1 MKKRGIYSFL
11 AAAAGLLLIFGFSS
25 CTRDAAQQ
33 GEVCFTIPQEVFQQ
47 IAARAVTDDKE
58 IDKTSE
64 AEILTVPDDDN
75 LTFEISLWEKS
86 GKKIDSQSA
95 SKTFKK
101 WLEASAN
108 NDIKFSFQ
116 NITVGKTIYATASAT
131 AVINGETR
139 EICSSVSD
147 PALITQ
153 GTNYIPL
160 ELTFTVVDNKNDDG
174 DDDGDDDKIKFDITI
189 STDADLTDQK
199 IGAVSLFCVDAE
211 YADENGFFTK
221 KSGSDTLEI
230 SNENI
235 IKLID
240 NAGDLIETTS
250 GKMVSNLPNT
260 TTIFCSPIATLYSAR
275 DEGIIDNGN
284 GKISVNYS
292 TSSYGTIVSDK
303 PVYIIALVTYSE
315 ADKTVLPEENHNYV
329 KTQLSS
335 YWRGITKL
343 ENISQTEL
351 NKVELSINQTGIPCR
366 ILIMYGPWDEDL
378 QMTAYTSVSVEGA
391 NKMVTDNYK
400 TIGEA
405 DLKAIFPDFDFST
418 YIYNGLSATP
428 ESADGINYGSCAYL
442 HAQGRLEGMN
452 FDAGG
457 QINTI
462 EPVTNILNI
471 TATPSEQFYLNTG
484 SVSLSAK
491 KSFTEED
498 LSSSS
503 DIIWNAKLLYG
514 GVDINDYGIEYY
526 TLFRDGNNKWSVELT
541 DNKLE
546 TGGTYQLYVTATYKG
561 ATSSQMLDVEV
572 EDSLLYE
579 YNLSNPDDD
588 TFDEFMTQF
597 QDDLSKLS
605 AQATFVISGSLNSDP
620 DTADEQ
626 FESLLSSIRYLY
638 PEYSFSLDMSAF
650 SGGSELSQD
659 YYISSAK
666 LASIV
671 LPNTI
676 TTLESRAFNECPQLK
691 SITLPGT
698 IETIEG
704 GAFYKCSSLEEIKLT
719 SENSSYC
726 TDSSGS
732 LCKIEGNDKILLYP
746 SSTFLTNPNFASA
759 GITKIGEFAF
769 QDVTISGPLDLTGIT
784 SFEASSFQYAK
795 IASIA
800 SFGSITEIPANAFKY
815 AEFTGS
821 INFEGLSVGEY
832 AFYQAK
838 SSQPLDFT
846 GIVSLGENAF
856 TYASIPAITS
866 FGNLTTVP
874 KSAFQSCEGLTT
886 VNLAGIVTVGEAA
899 FYGCDDLTTIE
910 NYENLQAIELSGF
923 RNCYDLSR
931 FTIKEGLSLGKW
943 AFSDTWIDELIIDIE
958 ITADNAATIKEDYF
972 SYIDDEGRTQG
983 KLNRAKH
990 IIFNRKAV
998 IPDLDATFSETNLPE
1013 NTYKNTDSFLYPFTE
1028 SSNAKNNLQSIEFKV
1043 ADSSIGNNQFINYKQ
1058 LTEIKTNGNV
1068 TLIGNFA
1075 FYGCTNLTTVDID
1088 ITDDAVEVGTK
1099 AFENTGL
1106 N

>member
-25 CTRDAAQQ
+25 CTRDAAQE

-47 IAARAVTDDKE
+47 IAARAITDDKE

-160 ELTFTVVDNKNDDG
+160 ELTFTVVDNK
-174 DDDGDDDKIKFDITI
+174 DDDKIKFDITI

-292 TSSYGTIVSDK
+292 TSSYGTIVSGK

-418 YIYNGLSATP
+418 YVYNGLSATP
-428 ESADGINYGSCAYL
+428 ESADGINFGACGYIN
-442 HAQGRLEGMN
+442 AQGRLEDMS

-462 EPVTNILNI
+462 EPVTDILNI
-471 TATPSEQFYLNTG
+471 TATPSEQFYLNKG

-498 LSSSS
+498 LTSSS
-503 DIIWNAKLLYG
+503 DITWNAKLLYG
-514 GVDINDYGIEYY
+514 GVDINDFGTEYY
-526 TLFRDGNNKWSVELT
+526 KLFKDGNNKWSVQLA
-541 DNKLE
+541 NNLAAA
-546 TGGTYQLYVTATYKG
+546 GTYQLYVTATYKG
-561 ATSSQMLDVEV
+561 VTSSQITNINVPN
-572 EDSLLYE
+572 SYLYE
-579 YNLSNPDDD
+579 YNFNAPDN
-588 TFDEFMTQF
+588 DEFNTIL
-597 QDDLSKLS
+597 DDFKDTVGKLS
-605 AQATFVISGSLNSDP
+605 APGYFIFTGSLNSDP

-626 FESLLSSIRYLY
+626 FEDIVSSLKWLY
-638 PEYSFSLDMSAF
+638 PEYCYSLDMSDF
-650 SGGSELSQD
+650 SGGTKLSQD
-659 YYISSAK
+659 CNISSSK
-666 LASIV
+666 LASID

-676 TTLESRAFNECPQLK
+676 TTLELKAFNECSLLK
-691 SITLPGT
+691 SVTIPGT

-704 GAFYKCSSLEEIKLT
+704 GAFYSCSSLEEIKFS
-719 SENSSYC
+719 SENSTYYN
-726 TDSSGS
+726 DSTGN
-732 LCKIEGNDKILLYP
+732 LCKIDGTDKILLYP
-746 SSTFLTNPNFASA
+746 SATFLKNPNFAST
-759 GITKIGEFAF
+759 GITKIGAYAF
-769 QDVTISGPLDLTGIT
+769 NKVTLSGPLNLTGIV
-784 SFEASSFQYAK
+784 SFEQTSFQYAK
-795 IASIA
+795 IASIS
-800 SFGSITEIPANAFKY
+800 SFGSITEIPSRAFQNAEITG
-815 AEFTGS
+815 ALNFTGT
-821 INFEGLSVGEY
+821 SVGEY
-832 AFYQAK
+832 AFYYAK
-838 SSQPLDFT
+838 LSAPLDFT
-846 GIVSLGENAF
+846 GITSLGESAF
-856 TYASIPAITS
+856 ERSTVTSITS

-874 KSAFQSCEGLTT
+874 VHAFQSCEELTT
-886 VNLAGIVTVGEAA
+886 VNLAGIVTVGEGA
-899 FYGCDDLTTIE
+899 FYSCGDLTTIE
-910 NYENLQAIELSGF
+910 NYENLQTIELAGF
-923 RNCYDLSR
+923 RDCYDLSR
-931 FTIKEGLSLGKW
+931 FTIKEGLTLGKY
-943 AFSDTWIDELIIDIE
+943 AFANTWIDELIIDIE
-958 ITADNAATIKEDYF
+958 ITADNVATIKEKYF
-972 SYIDDEGRTQG
+972 VDGNDS

-990 IIFNRKAV
+990 IIFNKKAV
-998 IPDLDATFSETNLPE
+998 IPDLDASFSETNLPE
-1013 NTYKNTDSFLYPFTE
+1013 NTYQNTASFLYPFTE

-1043 ADSSIGNNQFINYKQ
+1043 ADSSIGKNQFINYKQ

-1068 TLIGNFA
+1068 TSIGDFA
-1075 FYGCTNLTTVDID
+1075 FYGCTNLTTTDID
-1088 ITDDAVEVGTK
+1088 PGDSIVIGTM
-1099 AFENTGL
+1099 AFINTGI
-1106 N
+1106 NF